1 MARAATTK
9 PVADIEEF
17 EDTDALRDVDNVEES
32 ILNEFRAGDA
42 DVTFSI
48 KVYSMP
54 GNQRA
59 GDKEF
64 YLFTI
69 DPSDLP
75 VDDRLRDDYGSG
87 TYRARVY
94 RTMDGKKVLFRQF
107 DMHVLAPTKPTV
119 MQQAS
124 ETGTVL
130 AAMERM
136 TERFERALKEAQ
148 PQPVTVAH
156 ADPFAMLEKMTSIMK
171 NMGMSQQPQAQT
183 AGAEK
188 MVEML
193 TKGIELGQSVNAS
206 GADDVSIGGI
216 IKEIAKQPGV
226 GERLLEVVTSVMQ
239 GRGVPTLPPPTPKPI
254 TQQNNPMMQ
263 MLQFLSHHATK
274 RSDPNLY
281 AEYFIDNTPH
291 DIVTQLMT
299 LPNADLIAQMTGMV
313 SDVGKQPEWF
323 NQFIDGVRVLM
334 QPDSE
339 QPEGAHADPSNAA
352 RTAGQ
357 PG

>member
-1 MARAATTK
+1 MARANINKVT
-9 PVADIEEF
+9 PDLDEL
-17 EDTDALRDVDNVEES
+17 EDTEALRDVDNVEES

-69 DPSDLP
+69 DPTDLP

-94 RTMDGKKVLFRQF
+94 RTQDGKKQLFRQF

-119 MQQAS
+119 TQQAS

-136 TERFERALKEAQ
+136 TERFERALKESSTITTT
-148 PQPVTVAH
+148 PVAL
-156 ADPFAMLEKMTSIMK
+156 DPFAMMERMSTIMK
-171 NMGMSQQPQAQT
+171 NMGAIQQPQQQS

-193 TKGIELGQSVNAS
+193 SKGIELGQSVATN

-226 GERLLEVVTSVMQ
+226 GERLLEVVTNLMQ
-239 GRGVPTLPPPTPKPI
+239 GRSVAPPVAAEPKAIP
-254 TQQNNPMMQ
+254 QQNNPMLQ
-263 MLQFLSHHATK
+263 MLQFLSHHASK
-274 RSDPNLY
+274 RSDPELY
-281 AEYFIDNTPH
+281 AEYFVDNTPRE
-291 DIVTQLMT
+291 IVTQLMT

-313 SDVGKQPEWF
+313 ADVGKQPEWF
-323 NQFIDGVRVLM
+323 NQFIDAVRLLM
-334 QPDSE
+334 QPDTE
-339 QPEGAHADPSNAA
+339 HPEGEHADPSDPA
-352 RTAGQ
+352 RTSGQ
-357 PG
+357 SG